1 MATAVLGQIDLNGAV
16 VTADALHTVKA
27 TAEFI
32 CEHGGEFVLPVK
44 ENRQALFD
52 ALDALPWDQVPV
64 ATPEQTA
71 ATAGSPPAPS
81 RSCPLPRTCRSRTSA
96 RFC

>member
-1 MATAVLGQIDLNGAV
+1 MATEVLGQIDLNGAI

-44 ENRQALFD
+44 ENRRALFD
-52 ALDALPWDQVPV
+52 GLMRCP
-64 ATPEQTA
+64 
-71 ATAGSPPAPS
+71 GI
-81 RSCPLPRTCRSRTSA
+81 RSGRAHRN
-96 RFC
+96 